1 MTDSTILVDDFIETW
16 EEKMFEGLEL
26 RPVTQRLVRN
36 LCWDLPLTPA
46 GLNDFGVETADHYR
60 ALRAILFV
68 DYESGDMDKQGKE
81 PRAGDEAIQEVKR
94 RIMELERAYGNGP
107 QLTALVKKYA
117 PHYRAITFSTPWD
130 IINAGMGE
138 EESAS

>member
-1 MTDSTILVDDFIETW
+1 MTDSTILVDDFIKTW
-16 EEKMFEGLEL
+16 EEVMFEGLEL

-60 ALRAILFV
+60 ALKEVLTI
-68 DYESGDMDKQGKE
+68 DGESWNTEKQGKG
-81 PRAGDEAIQEVKR
+81 PAAGDGAIQELKR

-107 QLTALVKKYA
+107 QLTALVKKYGSR
-117 PHYRAITFSTPWD
+117 YRETAFSTPWD

-138 EESAS
+138 EETAS